1 MIGRDSRDD
10 IDGYGPWPWIGG
22 LVLTAILLG
31 LMFGLAAPIS

>member
-22 LVLTAILLG
+22 VIFACVLIYTLHH
-31 LMFGLAAPIS
+31 FSTPIS

>member
-22 LVLTAILLG
+22 LVLAGVIAA
-31 LMFGLAAPIS
+31 LMFVLATPIS